1 MEENENERNPFQCM
15 ILVSLILLAWND
27 PRISSKTF
35 RSPRFFMKALG
46 RHAEHWAAIS
56 VEGWQITV
64 PIWDSGGRVEANLLI
79 CKKGRKVVINYLS
92 QLTVIV
98 VCLQKSFVSKS
109 LARAEQQETISPT
122 RPLNGTREKNY
133 VPKSLSGTRSGTN
146 VLCWQWMNKFMR
158 CN

>member
-15 ILVSLILLAWND
+15 ILVSLILLTWND

-92 QLTVIV
+92 QLSVRNS
-98 VCLQKSFVSKS
+98 CLSAEIFCCEELGSCRA
-109 LARAEQQETISPT
+109 ARNNFANETIKW
-122 RPLNGTREKNY
+122 NEREKLCAKKLKQHK
-133 VPKSLSGTRSGTN
+133 VGDECS
-146 VLCWQWMNKFMR
+146 VLAMNE
-158 CN
+158 